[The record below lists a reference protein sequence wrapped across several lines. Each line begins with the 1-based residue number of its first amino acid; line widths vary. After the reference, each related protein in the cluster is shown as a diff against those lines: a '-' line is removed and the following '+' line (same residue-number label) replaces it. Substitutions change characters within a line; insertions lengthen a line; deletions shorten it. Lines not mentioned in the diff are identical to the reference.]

1 MTTIA
6 RRAAVRHVFLGAVWL
21 AAWGV
26 PACRA
31 AEPVAFST
39 IAPDEF
45 ANFPVNWD
53 DATTPVFRGLL
64 RTPEEY
70 AAVFHPAAVL
80 GNRKPFAPPPST
92 FDDGMILVVARVI
105 DAPAGGETPLVVE
118 SLTRDGDDLV
128 LRYRFVPPAAR
139 ATSTVKHALVL
150 RLARQPVGRV
160 RFVENGEPLGDLRV
174 AAGEWAVPMP
184 VAD

>member
-6 RRAAVRHVFLGAVWL
+6 RRIAIRGLVLGAVWL

-31 AEPVAFST
+31 AEPVAFTT

-70 AAVFHPAAVL
+70 AAVFHPAPVL
-80 GNRKPFAPPPST
+80 GNRKPFAPPPSF

-105 DAPAGGETPLVVE
+105 DAPAAGETPLVVE
-118 SLTRDGDDLV
+118 SLTADGEDLV
-128 LRYRFVPPAAR
+128 LRYRFVPPAVR
-139 ATSTVKHALVL
+139 GTSTVKQTLAL
-150 RLARQPVGRV
+150 RLARQPVARV
-160 RFVENGEPLGDLRV
+160 RFVENGEPLADLQI
-174 AAGEWAVPMP
+174 AAGEWAVPKP
-184 VAD
+184 AAD